1 MFDFNYY
8 SPTEV
13 EFGKNSL
20 TKLVELIKKYGG
32 SNVLL
37 HYGSG
42 SVIKSGLLDKVKTM
56 LDTVEIPYVELGG
69 VKPNPRLSLVYEGIN
84 LCRENNINFILAIGG
99 GSVIDSAKAIGYGVN
114 DGDDVWDL
122 YEHKRKAIDI
132 VPVGVVLTISA
143 AGSETSNSSVIT
155 NEETN
160 AKRSYNDNLGRPKF
174 AIMDPNLT
182 MSLPWYQT
190 ACGIA
195 DILMHTEERY
205 FTSGGNMDITDS
217 IAEGLMRNVIRNG
230 LILKTNPNDYD
241 ARAEIMWAGSLSHN
255 GLTGCGNDG
264 GDFSTHMLEHEM
276 GGLYDVAHGAGLAA
290 IWGSWARYV
299 YKDALARFKKFALNV
314 CLVEDKGS
322 DEEIAIKGIE
332 FMEDFYRKIDMP
344 TSMKELGIEPN
355 KEEINLMASN
365 CAKVSGGV
373 KGSAKK
379 LYVEDMIQ
387 IYNNANK

>member
-13 EFGKNSL
+13 EFGKDSL

-84 LCRENNINFILAIGG
+84 LCRENNIDFILAIGG

-114 DGDDVWDL
+114 DGDDVWEL

-132 VPVGVVLTISA
+132 VPVGVILTISA

-217 IAEGLMRNVIRNG
+217 IAEGLMRSVIRNG
-230 LILKTNPNDYD
+230 LLLKTNPNDYD

-264 GDFSTHMLEHEM
+264 GDFTTHMLEHEM

-299 YKDALARFKKFALNV
+299 YKDALARFKKFAINV

-344 TSMKELGIEPN
+344 TNMKELGIEPT